1 MVGCVLITG
10 GGGFIGSHVADE
22 LAAHG
27 YDVRILDNLV
37 DQVHGEEGVW
47 PGYLSAV
54 AEPVRG
60 DVRDPDAL
68 RSALRGADAVI
79 HLAALVGVGQSMYR
93 VADYVAVNDL
103 GTASLLQALIE
114 RPVGRVV
121 VASSMS
127 IYGEG
132 LYRSQSGTLVHDA
145 MRSPEQLRRGAWDPT
160 DADGEPLEPLATPEY
175 KRPSLASV
183 YALSKYS
190 QERMCLLIGEAY
202 AIPTVA
208 LRFFN
213 VFGPHQALSN
223 PYTGVLA
230 IFASRLLNRRPPMIF
245 EDGAQRRD
253 FVDVRDV
260 ARACRLAL
268 EQPRAAGHA
277 INIGS
282 GESRSITEVAER
294 LAGVLGCEGL
304 RPRIEGRYR
313 VGDVRHCFADLQLA
327 RDLLGFAPRIG
338 FEDGLVVLAEW
349 LASQVAVDR
358 VDQATEELRARGL
371 VA

>member
-27 YDVRILDNLV
+27 YRVRVLDDLV
-37 DQVHGEEGVW
+37 GQVHGEGGAW
-47 PGYLSAV
+47 PTYLSAV
-54 AEPVRG
+54 SEPVRG
-60 DVRDPDAL
+60 DVRDPEAL
-68 RSALRGADAVI
+68 RSALRGVDAVI

-93 VADYVAVNDL
+93 VQDYVAVNEL
-103 GTASLLQALIE
+103 GTATLLQALIE
-114 RPVGRVV
+114 RPVERLI

-127 IYGEG
+127 VYGEG
-132 LYRSQSGTLVHDA
+132 LYRNPGGALVEDA
-145 MRSPEQLRRGAWDPT
+145 VRWPEALRRGAWDPT
-160 DADGEPLEPLATPEY
+160 DAEGMPLEPLPTPEG
-175 KRPSLASV
+175 KRPSLASI

-190 QERMCLLIGEAY
+190 QERMCLLVGEAY

-208 LRFFN
+208 LRLFN
-213 VFGPHQALSN
+213 VFGARQALSN

-230 IFASRLLNRRPPMIF
+230 IFASRLLNRRPPVIF

-277 INIGS
+277 INVGS
-282 GESRSITEVAER
+282 GESRSVVEVAEH
-294 LAGVLGCEGL
+294 LADALGCKGL
-304 RPRIEGRYR
+304 RPQIDGRYR
-313 VGDVRHCFADLQLA
+313 MGDVRHCFADLELA
-327 RDLLGFAPRIG
+327 RDLLGFSPRIG
-338 FEDGLVVLAEW
+338 FDQGLADLVEW